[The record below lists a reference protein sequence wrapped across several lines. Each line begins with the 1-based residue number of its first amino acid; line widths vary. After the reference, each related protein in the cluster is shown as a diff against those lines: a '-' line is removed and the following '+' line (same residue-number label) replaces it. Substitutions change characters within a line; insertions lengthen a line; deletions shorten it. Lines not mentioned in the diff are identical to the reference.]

1 MKEPGHTDRYEA
13 VVDFLELIGKTDAH
27 NELVTLVVD
36 FRLLDHFHESVF
48 LVFKFCFLS
57 RAECIVVDLT
67 SFAYLEHTP
76 LFGLPGW
83 CLVALAYNK
92 ARDHD
97 GS

>member
-27 NELVTLVVD
+27 NELVALVVD

-57 RAECIVVDLT
+57 RAECVVGEGSEID
-67 SFAYLEHTP
+67 YD
-76 LFGLPGW
+76 
-83 CLVALAYNK
+83 ALSPA
-92 ARDHD
+92 
-97 GS
+97 